1 MSTTFSVAPSQRRP
15 REILPWGLVSP
26 NLFWLL
32 VFLACPLVVLL
43 ILSFRTFVPGVGI
56 SDDWSLGNYAR
67 FLADDYNLSVLIQTL
82 FIGLEVAAAALVLGL
97 PVALVLSRAGGK
109 ARAILYFLV
118 LVPVLTSAVVRTF
131 GWMILLSNNGAV
143 NRLLSAI
150 GLTDAPLRIMY
161 SQIGVVIAL
170 TEVLLPFMVLSL
182 DASLLNLQPA
192 LAEAARSMGARPAR
206 VFLSITLPLIAP
218 GMISGSV
225 LVFSLAI
232 SSFVTPA
239 LIGGQRVKVMPTL
252 IYQTTIAKLDWPLGA
267 AAAFVM
273 LAAIVIVVVLS
284 LFVFERRRSMAR

>member
-1 MSTTFSVAPSQRRP
+1 MSSTVSAAQRQRSP

-32 VFLACPLVVLL
+32 VFLACPLIVLL
-43 ILSFRTFVPGVGI
+43 ILSFRTYVPGVGI
-56 SDDWSLGNYAR
+56 SDDWSVGNYANV
-67 FLADDYNLSVLIQTL
+67 LTDYYNLAVLVQTL
-82 FIGLEVAAAALVLGL
+82 FIGLEVTAATLVLGL

-109 ARAILYFLV
+109 ARALLYFLV

-161 SQIGVVIAL
+161 SQMGVVIAL
-170 TEVLLPFMVLSL
+170 TEVLMPFMILSL
-182 DASLLNLQPA
+182 DASLLNVQPA
-192 LAEAARSMGARPAR
+192 LAEAARSLGARPAR
-206 VFLSITLPLIAP
+206 VFLSITLPLIIP

-239 LIGGQRVKVMPTL
+239 LIGGERVTVMAMM
-252 IYQTTIAKLDWPLGA
+252 IYQTTIAKLNWPLGA
-267 AAAFVM
+267 ATAFVM
-273 LAAIVIVVVLS
+273 LAAIVIVVVLFLLVS
-284 LFVFERRRSMAR
+284 ERRRSVAR